1 MTKKN
6 EKKGTGGG
14 GGGKGKYRKKRS
26 VEKKDVDP
34 GKIRTRSGA
43 ISTDADDADFILS
56 FSAKI
61 PDCFLFLFFLFGLDV
76 VLRHQKNDASFADF
90 SESVFE

>member
-1 MTKKN
+1 MKKRAR
-6 EKKGTGGG
+6 EGGG
-14 GGGKGKYRKKRS
+14 GVKENIEKKRS